1 MIFLENLF
9 FMTKKEKEKLLK
21 KIKIAMTESGTTQTE
36 LAKKLGLTQAA
47 VSAWFNGKGTPGIDT
62 ITRVA
67 DVLKKPVNYFF
78 ADVQGNNIAVGHGAK
93 TSTTNDATIKVLS
106 AQVEMLLAKV
116 KLLEHKVEHLE
127 KMNTPYPFGH
137 EQ

>member
-1 MIFLENLF
+1 MIFLENIL

-36 LAKKLGLTQAA
+36 LAKRLGLTQAA

-78 ADVQGNNIAVGHGAK
+78 AEVKGSGNAVGPAAVVNPERTEKDIALIMAK
-93 TSTTNDATIKVLS
+93 IATLESKIENLELKYN
-106 AQVEMLLAKV
+106 LLQKG
-116 KLLEHKVEHLE
+116 K
-127 KMNTPYPFGH
+127 
-137 EQ
+137 